1 MKDKKAYANIKT
13 IIQGKITN
21 QETAVNR
28 VAKVL
33 DDVLNLWDKDK
44 KVFTKGATE
53 DITQACTKGLKNF
66 KWKTAGKWGA
76 IVSGADLILGS
87 LFGGGN
93 QYA

>member
-1 MKDKKAYANIKT
+1 MKDKKAYANVKT

-44 KVFTKGATE
+44 KYL
-53 DITQACTKGLKNF
+53 LKVLQ
-66 KWKTAGKWGA
+66 KTLHKHAPK
-76 IVSGADLILGS
+76 V
-87 LFGGGN
+87 
-93 QYA
+93 